1 MSNRQNYRLSLKAF
15 SPVGVGNDVYRSGSK
30 SLVRDPVNPE
40 KLRRAK
46 VVMIRLTKLIREDSL
61 TPDGK
66 CNITGKG
73 LSLMWG
79 RFRIYSTST
88 IIINCQSF
96 RDSNSQRS
104 KITHIGEKG
113 TMGNPKDRKIYG
125 FGGSV
130 VELARREPE
139 TRFYSSLNNI
149 KLSGGDILKELREIN
164 KNIDFVN
171 SKVIHIISNI
181 DILIFAYESIKKSAP
196 GNMTPGDGGISLV
209 SLQKISSDLK
219 AGRFDF
225 SPARKVYVLKRNRDE
240 LRPLGLISPRD
251 KVVQTVMLMVL
262 EAIFE
267 PSFHDTSHG
276 FRPGKGCHTALK
288 LVKNTFSNVNWVIKG
303 DISKF
308 YDTIDHQILLDLIKK
323 RISCEKTLTLI
334 KKSLKNPCKDNGRLI
349 YPKMGTFQGSC
360 LSPLLS
366 NIFLHEF
373 DNVMEDLKR
382 SFNKGV
388 RKRKNTSYRHVQHL
402 LSYNKEALSPSD
414 KKTLS
419 LRSRSLASK
428 DFEDHNFRRL
438 QYVRYFDD
446 FLVGIIG
453 KHSETIK
460 VSQEIKDFLFTSL
473 LLKLNF
479 DKTHITNFNREGT
492 NFLSTFISG
501 NQEKEKKIHIIQKG
515 NKNIKVRFTSR
526 ARLEAPILKILKKGA
541 ENGFFKRTPAGEFV
555 PTSCGRVVN
564 LDHADV
570 IRFYNQK
577 IRGVLNYYSF
587 ADNKK
592 SLGSFVHGLKH
603 SCALTLALK
612 FKLRHRS
619 KVFKKFGKT
628 LKCPGTKVELYSPK
642 SFRRDQKF
650 LINPEDP
657 KTIMEK
663 RWNNKF
669 TCSNLNKSCLICGEF
684 PSEMHHLRNIKDLK
698 SRYRLGKKDF
708 WKTQIAAINRKQIP
722 LCKKYHVNLHRN
734 SRTVEEKDKLIE
746 AIKEFN

>member
-15 SPVGVGNDVYRSGSK
+15 FPVGIGNDVYRSGSK
-30 SLVRDPVNPE
+30 SLVRAPVNPE

-61 TPDGK
+61 TLDGK

-79 RFRIYSTST
+79 RSRIYSIST

-104 KITHIGEKG
+104 KTTHIGEKG
-113 TMGNPKDRKIYG
+113 TMGNPKDRKVYG

-130 VELARREPE
+130 VELARREPG

-181 DILIFAYESIKKSAP
+181 DILVFAYESIKKSTP
-196 GNMTPGDGGISLV
+196 GNIKPRDDGASLV

-219 AGRFDF
+219 AGKFDF
-225 SPARKVYVLKRNRDE
+225 SPVRKVHVLKRNREE
-240 LRPLGLISPRD
+240 LRSLVLISPRD
-251 KVVQTVMLMVL
+251 KVVQTAMLMVL

-308 YDTIDHQILLDLIKK
+308 YDTIDHQILLNLIKK

-334 KKSLKNPCKDNGRLI
+334 KFFLKNSCKDNGRLI
-349 YPKMGTFQGSC
+349 YSKIGIFQGSS
-360 LSPLLS
+360 LSPLLF
-366 NIFLHEF
+366 NICLHEVDKF
-373 DNVMEDLKR
+373 MEDFKR
-382 SFNKGV
+382 SFNKGI
-388 RKRKNTSYRHVQHL
+388 
-402 LSYNKEALSPSD
+402 
-414 KKTLS
+414 
-419 LRSRSLASK
+419 
-428 DFEDHNFRRL
+428 RRL
-438 QYVRYFDD
+438 QYVRYSDD

-473 LLKLNF
+473 SLKLNL
-479 DKTHITNFNREGT
+479 DKSHIINFNREGT
-492 NFLSTFISG
+492 NFLSTFICG
-501 NQEKEKKIHIIQKG
+501 NQEKEKKIHIVQRS
-515 NKNIKVRFTSR
+515 NKNLKVRSTSR
-526 ARLEAPILKILKKGA
+526 ARLEAPILKILDKSV
-541 ENGFFKRTPAGEFV
+541 ESGFFKKTLTGEFV

-587 ADNKK
+587 VDNKK

-628 LKCPGTKVELYSPK
+628 LKCPETEVELYIPK

-650 LINPEDP
+650 LVNPEDP

-663 RWNNKF
+663 R
-669 TCSNLNKSCLICGEF
+669 
-684 PSEMHHLRNIKDLK
+684 
-698 SRYRLGKKDF
+698 
-708 WKTQIAAINRKQIP
+708 
-722 LCKKYHVNLHRN
+722 
-734 SRTVEEKDKLIE
+734 
-746 AIKEFN
+746 

>member
-15 SPVGVGNDVYRSGSK
+15 FPVGIGNGVYRSGSK

-61 TPDGK
+61 TLDGK

-79 RFRIYSTST
+79 RSRMYSTST

-96 RDSNSQRS
+96 KDSNSQRS
-104 KITHIGEKG
+104 KTTHIGEKG
-113 TMGNPKDRKIYG
+113 TMGNPKDRKVYG

-130 VELARREPE
+130 VELARREPG

-181 DILIFAYESIKKSAP
+181 DILMFAYESIKKSTP
-196 GNMTPGDGGISLV
+196 GNIKPRDDGASLV

-219 AGRFDF
+219 AGKFDF
-225 SPARKVYVLKRNRDE
+225 SPVRKVHVLKRNKEE
-240 LRPLGLISPRD
+240 LRSLVLISPRD
-251 KVVQTVMLMVL
+251 KVVQTAMLMVL

-308 YDTIDHQILLDLIKK
+308 YDTIDHQILLNLIKK

-334 KKSLKNPCKDNGRLI
+334 KKFFKNSCKDNGRLI
-349 YPKMGTFQGSC
+349 YSKIGIFQGSS
-360 LSPLLS
+360 LIPLLS
-366 NIFLHEF
+366 NICLHEF
-373 DNVMEDLKR
+373 DKFMEDFKR
-382 SFNKGV
+382 SFNKGI
-388 RKRKNTSYRHVQHL
+388 
-402 LSYNKEALSPSD
+402 
-414 KKTLS
+414 
-419 LRSRSLASK
+419 
-428 DFEDHNFRRL
+428 RRL
-438 QYVRYFDD
+438 QYVRYSDD

-453 KHSETIK
+453 KHSETTK

-473 LLKLNF
+473 SLKLNL
-479 DKTHITNFNREGT
+479 DKSHITNFNREGT
-492 NFLSTFISG
+492 NFLSTFICG
-501 NQEKEKKIHIIQKG
+501 NQEKEKKIHIVQRS
-515 NKNIKVRFTSR
+515 NKNLKVRSTSR
-526 ARLEAPILKILKKGA
+526 ARLEAPILKIFDKSV
-541 ENGFFKRTPAGEFV
+541 ENGFFKRTLTGKFV

-564 LDHADV
+564 LDHADI

-587 ADNKK
+587 VDNKK

-619 KVFKKFGKT
+619 KVFKKFGKA
-628 LKCPGTKVELYSPK
+628 LKCPETEVELYIPK

-650 LINPEDP
+650 LVNPEDP
-657 KTIMEK
+657 KTIMQK
-663 RWNNKF
+663 RWSNKF
-669 TCSNLNKSCLICGEF
+669 TRFNLNKSCVICGEF
-684 PSEMHHLRNIKDLK
+684 PTEMHHLRNIKDLK
-698 SRYRLGKKDF
+698 FKYRSGKQDF

-722 LCKKYHVNLHRN
+722 LCKKHHVNFHRN
-734 SRTVEEKDKLIE
+734 SLTAEERDKLIE
-746 AIKEFN
+746 AIKEYN

>member
-15 SPVGVGNDVYRSGSK
+15 FPVGIGNGVYRSGSK

-61 TPDGK
+61 TLDGK

-79 RFRIYSTST
+79 RSRMYSTST

-96 RDSNSQRS
+96 KDSNSQRS
-104 KITHIGEKG
+104 KTTHIGEKG
-113 TMGNPKDRKIYG
+113 TMGNPKDRKVYG

-130 VELARREPE
+130 VELARREPG

-181 DILIFAYESIKKSAP
+181 DILMFAYESIKKSTP
-196 GNMTPGDGGISLV
+196 GNIKPRDDDASLV

-219 AGRFDF
+219 AGKFDF
-225 SPARKVYVLKRNRDE
+225 SPVRKVHVLKRNKEE
-240 LRPLGLISPRD
+240 LRSLVLISPRD
-251 KVVQTVMLMVL
+251 KVVQTAMLMVL

-308 YDTIDHQILLDLIKK
+308 YDTIDHQILLNLIKK

-334 KKSLKNPCKDNGRLI
+334 KNFFKNSCKDNGRLI
-349 YPKMGTFQGSC
+349 YSKIGIFQGSS

-366 NIFLHEF
+366 NICLHEF
-373 DNVMEDLKR
+373 DKFMEDFKR
-382 SFNKGV
+382 SFNKGI
-388 RKRKNTSYRHVQHL
+388 
-402 LSYNKEALSPSD
+402 
-414 KKTLS
+414 
-419 LRSRSLASK
+419 
-428 DFEDHNFRRL
+428 RRL
-438 QYVRYFDD
+438 QYVRYSDD

-453 KHSETIK
+453 KHSETTK

-473 LLKLNF
+473 SLKLNL
-479 DKTHITNFNREGT
+479 DKSHITNFNREGT
-492 NFLSTFISG
+492 NFLSTFICG
-501 NQEKEKKIHIIQKG
+501 NQEKEKKIHIVQRS
-515 NKNIKVRFTSR
+515 NKNFKVRSTSR
-526 ARLEAPILKILKKGA
+526 ARLEAPILKIFDKSV
-541 ENGFFKRTPAGEFV
+541 ENGFFKRTLTGKFV

-564 LDHADV
+564 LDHADI

-587 ADNKK
+587 VDNKK

-619 KVFKKFGKT
+619 KVFKKFGKA
-628 LKCPGTKVELYSPK
+628 LKCPETEVELYIPK

-650 LINPEDP
+650 LVNPEDP
-657 KTIMEK
+657 KTIM
-663 RWNNKF
+663 
-669 TCSNLNKSCLICGEF
+669 
-684 PSEMHHLRNIKDLK
+684 
-698 SRYRLGKKDF
+698 
-708 WKTQIAAINRKQIP
+708 
-722 LCKKYHVNLHRN
+722 
-734 SRTVEEKDKLIE
+734 
-746 AIKEFN
+746 

>member
-15 SPVGVGNDVYRSGSK
+15 FPVGIGNGVYRSGSK

-61 TPDGK
+61 TLDGK

-79 RFRIYSTST
+79 RSRMYSTST

-96 RDSNSQRS
+96 KDSNSQRS
-104 KITHIGEKG
+104 KTTHIGEKG
-113 TMGNPKDRKIYG
+113 TMGNPKDRKVYG

-130 VELARREPE
+130 VELARREPG

-181 DILIFAYESIKKSAP
+181 DILMFAYESIKKSTP
-196 GNMTPGDGGISLV
+196 GNIKPRDDGASLV

-219 AGRFDF
+219 AGKFDF
-225 SPARKVYVLKRNRDE
+225 SPVRKVHVLKRNKEE
-240 LRPLGLISPRD
+240 LRSLVLISPRD
-251 KVVQTVMLMVL
+251 KVVQTAMLMVL

-308 YDTIDHQILLDLIKK
+308 YDTIDHQILLNLIKK

-334 KKSLKNPCKDNGRLI
+334 KKFFKNSCKDNGRLI
-349 YPKMGTFQGSC
+349 YSKIGIFQGSS

-366 NIFLHEF
+366 NICLHEF
-373 DNVMEDLKR
+373 DKFMEDFKR
-382 SFNKGV
+382 SFNKGI
-388 RKRKNTSYRHVQHL
+388 
-402 LSYNKEALSPSD
+402 
-414 KKTLS
+414 
-419 LRSRSLASK
+419 
-428 DFEDHNFRRL
+428 RRL
-438 QYVRYFDD
+438 QYVRYSDD

-453 KHSETIK
+453 KHSETTK

-473 LLKLNF
+473 SLKLNL
-479 DKTHITNFNREGT
+479 DKSHITNFNREGT
-492 NFLSTFISG
+492 NFLSTFICG
-501 NQEKEKKIHIIQKG
+501 NQEKEKKIHIVQRS
-515 NKNIKVRFTSR
+515 NKNLKVRSTSR
-526 ARLEAPILKILKKGA
+526 ARLEAPILKIFDKSV
-541 ENGFFKRTPAGEFV
+541 ENGFFKRTLTGKFV

-564 LDHADV
+564 LDHADI

-587 ADNKK
+587 VDNKK

-619 KVFKKFGKT
+619 KVFKKFGKA
-628 LKCPGTKVELYSPK
+628 LKCPETEVELYIPK

-650 LINPEDP
+650 LVNPEDP
-657 KTIMEK
+657 KTIM
-663 RWNNKF
+663 
-669 TCSNLNKSCLICGEF
+669 
-684 PSEMHHLRNIKDLK
+684 
-698 SRYRLGKKDF
+698 
-708 WKTQIAAINRKQIP
+708 
-722 LCKKYHVNLHRN
+722 
-734 SRTVEEKDKLIE
+734 
-746 AIKEFN
+746 

>member
-15 SPVGVGNDVYRSGSK
+15 FPVGIGNGVYRSGSK

-61 TPDGK
+61 TLDGK

-79 RFRIYSTST
+79 RSRIYSIST

-104 KITHIGEKG
+104 KTTHIGEKG
-113 TMGNPKDRKIYG
+113 TMGNPKDRKVYG

-130 VELARREPE
+130 VELARREPG

-181 DILIFAYESIKKSAP
+181 DILMFAYESIKKSTP
-196 GNMTPGDGGISLV
+196 GNIKPRDDGASLV

-219 AGRFDF
+219 AGKFDF
-225 SPARKVYVLKRNRDE
+225 SPVRKVHVLKRNKEE
-240 LRPLGLISPRD
+240 LRSLVLISPRD
-251 KVVQTVMLMVL
+251 KVVQTAMLMVL

-308 YDTIDHQILLDLIKK
+308 YDTIDHQILLNLIKK

-334 KKSLKNPCKDNGRLI
+334 KKFFKNSCKDNGRLI
-349 YPKMGTFQGSC
+349 YSKIGIFQGSS

-366 NIFLHEF
+366 NICLHEF
-373 DNVMEDLKR
+373 DKFMEDFKR
-382 SFNKGV
+382 SFNKGIRR
-388 RKRKNTSYRHVQHL
+388 RKTPSYRHVQHL
-402 LSYNKEALSPSD
+402 LSYNKETLSPND

-419 LRSRSLASK
+419 LRLRSLASK
-428 DFEDHNFRRL
+428 DFEDPNFRRL
-438 QYVRYFDD
+438 QYVRYSDD

-453 KHSETIK
+453 KHSETTK

-473 LLKLNF
+473 SLKLNL
-479 DKTHITNFNREGT
+479 DKSHITNFNREGT
-492 NFLSTFISG
+492 NFLSTFICG
-501 NQEKEKKIHIIQKG
+501 NQEKEKKIHIVQRS
-515 NKNIKVRFTSR
+515 NKNLKVRSTSR
-526 ARLEAPILKILKKGA
+526 ARLEAPILKIFDKSV
-541 ENGFFKRTPAGEFV
+541 ENGFFKRTLTGKFV

-564 LDHADV
+564 LDHADI

-587 ADNKK
+587 VDNKK

-619 KVFKKFGKT
+619 KVFKKFGKA
-628 LKCPGTKVELYSPK
+628 LKCPETEVELYIPK

-650 LINPEDP
+650 LVNPEDP

-663 RWNNKF
+663 RWSNKF
-669 TCSNLNKSCLICGEF
+669 TRSNLNKSCVICGEF
-684 PSEMHHLRNIKDLK
+684 PTEMHHLRNIKDLK
-698 SRYRLGKKDF
+698 FKYRSGKQDF

-722 LCKKYHVNLHRN
+722 LCKKHHVNFHRN
-734 SRTVEEKDKLIE
+734 SLTAEERDKLIE
-746 AIKEFN
+746 AIKEYN